1 MKKILILFLAAA
13 LLLPVFAVAEIAV
26 DPSADRGINPQ
37 RDLPNNPA
45 IPGESMTTGLP
56 TDLPYIPILVNID
69 NVAGAWP
76 QWGIAEADIIY
87 EMPIHGLSLTRLMAL
102 FAYHHPTSAGP
113 VRSGRVMHAEMR
125 EEWDAGWAFVGVQ
138 TKAGTNVND
147 VIRELGLRKK
157 SAPLLMN
164 RLHMG
169 DVSHHKGPHN
179 HSINLQKAA
188 ATIADYD
195 FPQRPFLFTDVLPES
210 GDPATSIRLLYGGG
224 NEKSYTNSSY
234 AYDTATNL
242 YTRFRN
248 KKPYVDMK
256 AADPKA
262 SLTFS
267 NVIVQWTDLKFN
279 GAASAPILT
288 EVGEGNADI
297 FTGGRHIAG
306 YWVRKDLQS
315 RTIFYDQDGNE
326 IQLQRGKTWINIT
339 SERSTKVVYE

>member
-1 MKKILILFLAAA
+1 MKKLVILTLAIA
-13 LLLPVFAVAEIAV
+13 LMLPGFAVAEIV
-26 DPSADRGINPQ
+26 IDPVASRNITPQ
-37 RDLPNNPA
+37 RDLPNNPV

-69 NVAGAWP
+69 NVSGAWP

-102 FAYHHPTSAGP
+102 FGYNHPRAVGP

-138 TKAGTNVND
+138 TKPGTNVKD
-147 VIRELGLRKK
+147 VIRELGLKTK
-157 SAPLLMN
+157 SAPLLMD
-164 RLHMG
+164 RMHMG
-169 DVSHHKGPHN
+169 SVSHHSGPHD
-179 HSINLQKAA
+179 HSINLQTAA
-188 ATIADYD
+188 ATIADYN
-195 FPQRPFLFTDVLPES
+195 FPQRPFLFADALPEN
-210 GDPATSIRLLYGGG
+210 GDAATSFRLLYGGG
-224 NEKSYTNSSY
+224 NESSY
-234 AYDTATNL
+234 ANANYSYDAATNL
-242 YTRFRN
+242 YTRLRN
-248 KKPYVDMK
+248 RRPFVDMN

-279 GAASAPILT
+279 GAANAPILT

-315 RTIFYDQDGNE
+315 RTIFYDQDGQE
-326 IQLQRGKTWINIT
+326 IRLQRGKTWINIT
-339 SERSTKVVYE
+339 TERSTKVVYE